1 MTAHAVC
8 HDVLDLR
15 VQLFM
20 IESLL
25 LRTTDDGIRH
35 GVRIVLLETGCHAKH
50 LVGILVPEGDDIDET
65 RYRVGQGAGLI
76 KDDGVRLRH
85 GFHELAALDG
95 DTVIP
100 RFLDRRQ
107 HRKRYRELQGAG
119 VVHHQEGQR
128 LRKVPGQE
136 IGRRE
141 AGEAVRH
148 ERICEPVGLRFRVGL
163 QLLGLLNHMHDLVVL
178 ALARLLLHLDE
189 ALAFLDHGA
198 GINIAALGLRNRSR
212 LTGHRRL
219 VDRHL
224 TGDDHTLERDDIRTS
239 KHDHIAGMDLSERHF
254 DFLLALPH
262 PRTIDVQRHSACQIA
277 DRLLPCPVL
286 EGLADVEEE
295 HDGGGCRVVRT

>member
-35 GVRIVLLETGCHAKH
+35 GVRIVLLETGRHAKH

-65 RYRVGQGAGLI
+65 RYRVGQCAGLI
-76 KDDGVRLRH
+76 KNDGVRLRH

-119 VVHHQEGQR
+119 VVHH
-128 LRKVPGQE
+128 
-136 IGRRE
+136 
-141 AGEAVRH
+141 
-148 ERICEPVGLRFRVGL
+148 
-163 QLLGLLNHMHDLVVL
+163 
-178 ALARLLLHLDE
+178 
-189 ALAFLDHGA
+189 
-198 GINIAALGLRNRSR
+198 
-212 LTGHRRL
+212 
-219 VDRHL
+219 
-224 TGDDHTLERDDIRTS
+224 
-239 KHDHIAGMDLSERHF
+239 
-254 DFLLALPH
+254 
-262 PRTIDVQRHSACQIA
+262 
-277 DRLLPCPVL
+277 
-286 EGLADVEEE
+286 
-295 HDGGGCRVVRT
+295 